1 MAEQEFKDAKKTRRN
16 AKAALTRAGNWL
28 MKQIDCER
36 PGSEVSEALNKFHQA
51 FSDLVVKHENFSK
64 MIDDD
69 EEFETEEGW
78 MAECQ
83 ETFMDLEMKAKLHIE
98 SINDKGKGPIQTKD
112 LVKDKNK
119 SIDGPICSGISSM
132 QNPESGGSDGGSN
145 NPVEV
150 IQQIEN
156 SN

>member
-1 MAEQEFKDAKKTRRN
+1 MAEQEFKDAKKTQRN

-36 PGSEVSEALNKFHQA
+36 PGLQVSEALNKLYQA
-51 FSDLVVKHENFSK
+51 LNDLVVKHENFSK
-64 MIDDD
+64 MIDDN

-98 SINDKGKGPIQTKD
+98 NINDKGKGPIQSKD
-112 LVKDKNK
+112 SVQDKNK
-119 SIDGPICSGISSM
+119 STDGPISSGISSM
-132 QNPESGGSDGGSN
+132 QNPESGGFDGGSN

-150 IQQIEN
+150 IQQTET
-156 SN
+156 